1 MKKMICINT
10 FDKHNG
16 KIWTLYVS
24 DNYAGEQKIMTG
36 ANDSTLYIW
45 EDATV
50 EEEIKIKDEANKK
63 ILDQQQLNNLM
74 RQKRYLEAAKLAFD
88 LNLKKGFINI
98 LETLVNLY
106 NNTTTFIFS
115 DDIDEM
121 EDREQEQE
129 KGIEYESLKD
139 IVIYCLNKD
148 VRNFILIV
156 RDLNT
161 TAKYAKI
168 AQEMLNIV
176 VNNIDPDKLCE
187 LGKKYKKEGEN
198 DKSFAENI
206 EILLAFSERNFDRMR
221 KYVKKSYFLDFVL
234 KDYDFNEDLL
244 QDV

>member
-1 MKKMICINT
+1 MICINT

-16 KIWTLYVS
+16 KIWTLDVS

-115 DDIDEM
+115 DDIDEL

-129 KGIEYESLKD
+129 KGLEYESLKD

-148 VRNFILIV
+148 VRSFILIV

-176 VNNIDPDKLCE
+176 VNNIDPDNLCE
-187 LGKKYKKEGEN
+187 LGKKCKKEGDN
-198 DKSFAENI
+198 DKTFAENI
-206 EILLAFSERNFDRMR
+206 EILLAFSERNFERMR

-234 KDYDFNEDLL
+234 KDYDFNEDIL